1 MCLNL
6 RDFALRGSANG
17 STLKPQPS
25 REERE
30 LSIKEGLMDIT
41 LAAHGVVIPDRFRDY
56 VEEKADKVLA
66 LAERAQTF
74 QVKVSRENSS
84 RGAGSADVVELT
96 VIGKGPVIR
105 AEAKAGDKYVAFDE
119 ALDHL
124 IKRLRRAKDKK
135 QVHHGRQRP
144 ESLSELASKG
154 FSDIDVTPASV
165 EVLRSVATGSIP
177 TLEHHEEPD
186 APPQDTPVVIRR
198 KVFEPH
204 VISAE
209 EAVDQME
216 LVGHDFYLFVDSDTK
231 RSSVV
236 YRRKGWNYGVIALGE

>member
-1 MCLNL
+1 
-6 RDFALRGSANG
+6 
-17 STLKPQPS
+17 
-25 REERE
+25 
-30 LSIKEGLMDIT
+30 MDIT
-41 LAAHGVVIPDRFRDY
+41 LATHGVVIPERFRDY
-56 VEEKADKVLA
+56 VNEKADKVLA

-84 RGAGSADVVELT
+84 RGPASEDIVELT

-105 AEAKAGDKYVAFDE
+105 AEAKGSDKYLAFDQ

-124 IKRLRRAKDKK
+124 ITRLRRAKDKK
-135 QVHHGRQRP
+135 MVHHGRQRP
-144 ESLSELASKG
+144 DGLSELASRG

-177 TLEHHEEPD
+177 VIEDDGDHLEPSD
-186 APPQDTPVVIRR
+186 DTPVVIRR

-204 VISAE
+204 VITAE

-216 LVGHDFYLFVDSDTK
+216 LVGHDFYLFLDAETK
-231 RSSVV
+231 RPSVV

>member
-1 MCLNL
+1 
-6 RDFALRGSANG
+6 
-17 STLKPQPS
+17 
-25 REERE
+25 
-30 LSIKEGLMDIT
+30 MDIT

-56 VEEKADKVLA
+56 VDEKADKVLA

-84 RGAGSADVVELT
+84 RGHGSEDIVELT

-105 AEAKAGDKYVAFDE
+105 AEAKSSDKYGAFDE

-135 QVHHGRQRP
+135 LVHHGRQRP
-144 ESLSELASKG
+144 EGLSELASRG

-177 TLEHHEEPD
+177 TIDEHETVPLPPEE
-186 APPQDTPVVIRR
+186 TPVVIRR
-198 KVFEPH
+198 KVFEPQ
-204 VISAE
+204 VMTAE

-216 LVGHDFYLFVDSDTK
+216 LVGHDFFLFVDATTNL
-231 RSSVV
+231 SSVV
-236 YRRKGWNYGVIALGE
+236 YRRKGWNYGVIALSA